1 MLPALPVQRIR
12 AQAQANDD
20 RTDERPRPAPVRGIA
35 PIDMHQG
42 ALYGGPRPE
51 HAQQEMSM
59 ARNLAFALL
68 SAAAL
73 LAACANPPAAL
84 PGKSEYMVVGI
95 DNKVT
100 WAEDGK
106 LQLLPP
112 GNDAVTIMDIGTD
125 PANPKIV
132 ASLPLMN
139 SIFGPPTNLAITPN
153 GQLALVAN
161 SMDWAADGAAWKAVP
176 DTKLYVI
183 DLTTSPPKLIDTV
196 TVGKQPS
203 GLSINRAGNL
213 ALIANRADNSI
224 SVLSIQGKQVKLVD
238 TVAMGEQV
246 AHVVFTP
253 DGTRALAGKF
263 PGHKAAL
270 LSVDGQ
276 KVTYTKRDLA
286 VGLWPYNLDVTPD
299 GRLALTADNGNA
311 GGSDGNVDTVSVIDL
326 EAKPERVIDKVVVG
340 DAPEGFAISPTGK
353 LAVAVL
359 LRGSNNAKT
368 EFFYNRN
375 GSIVVLK
382 IDGKKVT
389 KVGEVEVRGLPEG
402 AVFSPDGRWLYV
414 GNFMDSDLSVLRV
427 DGDTITNTGTLIKL
441 PGKPASMRGR
451 TQ

>member
-1 MLPALPVQRIR
+1 M
-12 AQAQANDD
+12 N
-20 RTDERPRPAPVRGIA
+20 RTLTLV
-35 PIDMHQG
+35 
-42 ALYGGPRPE
+42 
-51 HAQQEMSM
+51 
-59 ARNLAFALL
+59 LL
-68 SAAAL
+68 GAAAL
-73 LAACANPPAAL
+73 LTACANMASPHA
-84 PGKSEYMVVGI
+84 GKPEFMVVGI

-112 GNDAVTIMDIGTD
+112 GNDAVTIVDIGTD
-125 PANPKIV
+125 PAKPSIV

-153 GQLALVAN
+153 GRLALVAN
-161 SMDWAADGAAWKAVP
+161 SMDWAADGAGWKAVP
-176 DTKLYVI
+176 DTRLYVI
-183 DLTTSPPKLIDTV
+183 DLTASPPRLIDTV

-203 GLSINRAGNL
+203 GMSINRAGTL

-224 SVLSIQGKQVKLVD
+224 SVLAIDGQQVRLID

-253 DGTRALAGKF
+253 DGKRALAGKF
-263 PGHKAAL
+263 PGHKVAL
-270 LSVDGQ
+270 LEVDGQ

-286 VGLWPYNLDVTPD
+286 VGLWPYNVDVTPD
-299 GRLALTADNGNA
+299 GKLALTADNGNA

-326 EAKPERVIDKVVVG
+326 EAQPARVIDKVVVG
-340 DAPEGFAISPTGK
+340 DAPEGFVISPTGK

-375 GSIVVLK
+375 GSVAVLK
-382 IDGKKVT
+382 IDGKKVS

-414 GNFMDSDLSVLRV
+414 GNFIDSDLSVLRV

-441 PGKPASMRGR
+441 PGRPASMRGR

>member
-1 MLPALPVQRIR
+1 MSHRI
-12 AQAQANDD
+12 ASF
-20 RTDERPRPAPVRGIA
+20 V
-35 PIDMHQG
+35 
-42 ALYGGPRPE
+42 
-51 HAQQEMSM
+51 
-59 ARNLAFALL
+59 LL
-68 SAAAL
+68 VAAAV
-73 LAACANPPAAL
+73 LAACATDDQRMAS
-84 PGKSEYMVVGI
+84 GKPEYMVVGV
-95 DNKVT
+95 DNKVI
-100 WAEDGK
+100 WDDNGK
-106 LQLLPP
+106 LLLLPP
-112 GNDAVTIMDIGTD
+112 GKDSVTIVDIGSD
-125 PANPKIV
+125 PANPRIV
-132 ASLPLMN
+132 ANLPLMN

-161 SMDWAADGAAWKAVP
+161 SMDWVQDGGNWKPSP
-176 DTKLYVI
+176 DNKLYVI
-183 DLTTSPPKLIDTV
+183 DLTTSPPTRIDTV

-203 GLSINRAGNL
+203 GMSINRAGDL

-224 SVLSIQGKQVKLVD
+224 SVLAIQGKQVRLVD
-238 TVAMGEQV
+238 TVVIGEHV
-246 AHVVFTP
+246 AHVAFTP
-253 DGTRALAGKF
+253 DGKRALAGKF
-263 PGHKAAL
+263 PGHKVAL
-270 LSVDGQ
+270 LEVDGQ

-299 GRLALTADNGNA
+299 GKLALTADNGNN

-326 EAKPERVIDKVVVG
+326 EAQPARVIDKVVVG

-368 EFFYNRN
+368 DWFYHRN
-375 GSIVVLK
+375 GSVVVLR

-414 GNFMDSDLSVLRV
+414 GNFLDSDISVLRV
-427 DGDTITNTGTLIKL
+427 DGDTVTNTGTLVKL

>member
-1 MLPALPVQRIR
+1 M
-12 AQAQANDD
+12 N
-20 RTDERPRPAPVRGIA
+20 RT
-35 PIDMHQG
+35 
-42 ALYGGPRPE
+42 L
-51 HAQQEMSM
+51 S
-59 ARNLAFALL
+59 LALL
-68 SAAAL
+68 CAATL
-73 LAACANPPAAL
+73 LAACAGPAVTP
-84 PGKSEYMVVGI
+84 PGKPEYMLVGI

-100 WAEDGK
+100 WDATGK
-106 LQLLPP
+106 VQFLPP
-112 GNDAVTIMDIGTD
+112 GKDSVTIVDIGTD

-132 ASLPLMN
+132 TSLPLMN

-161 SMDWAADGAAWKAVP
+161 SVDWVADGAGWKSAP

-183 DLTTSPPKLIDTV
+183 DLTTSPPALIDTV

-203 GLSINRAGNL
+203 GMSINRAGNL

-224 SVLSIQGKQVKLVD
+224 SVLSIAGKQVKLVD
-238 TVAMGEQV
+238 TVVIGEHV

-253 DGTRALAGKF
+253 DGKRAIAGKF
-263 PGHKAAL
+263 PGHKVAL
-270 LSVDGQ
+270 LEVDGQ

-299 GRLALTADNGNA
+299 GKLALTADNGNN

-375 GSIVVLK
+375 GSVVVLK

-402 AVFSPDGRWLYV
+402 AVFSQDGRWIYV
-414 GNFMDSDLSVLRV
+414 GNYIDEDISVLRV
-427 DGDTITNTGTLIKL
+427 DGDTVSNTGTLIKL